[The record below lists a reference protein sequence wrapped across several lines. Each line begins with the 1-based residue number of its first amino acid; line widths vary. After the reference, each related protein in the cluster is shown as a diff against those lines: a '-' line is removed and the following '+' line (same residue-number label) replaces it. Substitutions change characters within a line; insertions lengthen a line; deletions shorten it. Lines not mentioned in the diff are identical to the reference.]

1 MKLTRLGKF
10 VKVIAIAGFFY
21 AAFGIVGNNDYNV
34 AIKNYDAGQ
43 PVALWLML
51 LITSLVVWFITQL
64 ERK

>member
-21 AAFGIVGNNDYNV
+21 SALGIVGNNDYHV
-34 AIKNYDAGQ
+34 AIKDYDAGQ